1 MRKQS
6 QERECFEEDG
16 SLPPTSFQ
24 ARIYASSCAAS
35 YVVQALLRKCGP
47 RCASMTALSTHSIAL
62 RQIAWL
68 LARASCSCV
77 KLGSTRRIVRD
88 STRSAQRREPKVT
101 FPGVEG
107 TERREMG

>member
-68 LARASCSCV
+68 LARASCSV
-77 KLGSTRRIVRD
+77 SSLVRRVASFVIAPDLRNG
-88 STRSAQRREPKVT
+88 ANPK
-101 FPGVEG
+101 
-107 TERREMG
+107 